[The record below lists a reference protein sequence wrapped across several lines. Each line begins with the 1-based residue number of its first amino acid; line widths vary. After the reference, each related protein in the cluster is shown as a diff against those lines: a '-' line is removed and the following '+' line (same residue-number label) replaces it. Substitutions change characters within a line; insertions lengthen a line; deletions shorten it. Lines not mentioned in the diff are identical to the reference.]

1 LEPGRWKWSQAGA
14 EIFIDGKR
22 LGIAAVL
29 QTEIARRLDLDKGIV
44 CAAELDLQI
53 LIDLSAGAMPAARPL
68 PRFPSIT
75 RDLSLVLAEPVTW
88 AQIEQAVAS
97 AAPAELEQIRFGG
110 LYRGKPIPAGKKSLT
125 VSLRFRDDDGTLR
138 HEQVDA
144 FEQAILEKLKQAFQA
159 ELRTV

>member
-1 LEPGRWKWSQAGA
+1 
-14 EIFIDGKR
+14 
-22 LGIAAVL
+22 
-29 QTEIARRLDLDKGIV
+29 LDLDKGIV